1 MLRCIFLST
10 KAKMNLATLYVSIAA
25 IVSMMSPSTGVPLA
39 PLPVDYL
46 RLGLAA
52 SDPPYDENGCCVSCG
67 YTYCS
72 TLGQCVRAWE
82 TPCPALINP
91 FGPEPL
97 ASINAYPVYEV
108 PEPEEVQLQMPKI

>member
-1 MLRCIFLST
+1 
-10 KAKMNLATLYVSIAA
+10 MNLATLYVSIAA

-82 TPCPALINP
+82 TPCP
-91 FGPEPL
+91 L

-108 PEPEEVQLQMPKI
+108 PEPEEVQVQLSGH